1 MDNKKPVILIVD
13 DSPFNLQILREVTED
28 SGYEAVTV
36 VNGRKALEF
45 VKKQKPD
52 LILLDIVMPQMDG
65 YEVCKLLKSSEET
78 KDIPI
83 IFLTAKTEPEDIVK
97 GFRFGAVDFVSKPFK
112 AIELNARVK
121 THLELKRVRDELQE
135 KNKQLQ
141 EAMNELERVAT
152 RDPLT
157 NLFNRRYMMERME
170 QEVFRTKRTN
180 RIFSLVLTDIDFFK
194 KVNDTYGH
202 DCGDFILK
210 SLSKLMMETLR
221 HQDVLVRWGGEEF
234 LILLPETGTEGA
246 TVVSEKIRKKVEDS
260 SFIYNDKEIKITMTF
275 GVAEYSTT
283 ERIDDTI
290 IRADKRLYE
299 GKNSGRNKVVA
310 SKKLIF

>member
-13 DSPFNLQILREVTED
+13 DSPFNLQILRELIED
-28 SGYEAVTV
+28 SGYEAVTIL
-36 VNGRKALEF
+36 NGRTALEF
-45 VKKQKPD
+45 VKKEKPD

-65 YEVCKLLKSSEET
+65 YEVCRLIKSSDET

-83 IFLTAKTEPEDIVK
+83 IFLTAKTETEDIVK
-97 GFRFGAVDFVSKPFK
+97 GFRGGAVDFVSKPFN

-157 NLFNRRYMMERME
+157 NLFNRRYMMERMD
-170 QEVFRTKRTN
+170 QEVARTKRTN
-180 RIFSLVLTDIDFFK
+180 RTFSLVLTDIDFFK

-202 DCGDFILK
+202 DGGDFILK
-210 SLSKLMMETLR
+210 SLSKLVVETLR
-221 HQDVLVRWGGEEF
+221 YQDVLVRWGGEEF

-246 TVVSEKIRKKVEDS
+246 TVVSEKIRKTVEDS
-260 SFIYNDKEIKITMTF
+260 SFFYNNKEIKITMTF
-275 GVAEYSTT
+275 GVAEYSIN
-283 ERIDDTI
+283 ERIDDTL

-310 SKKLIF
+310 SK